1 MRESWTSL
9 LFAALV
15 IGLVAACG
23 TGSPKTSVTPTPSP
37 VLFPTVVS
45 EDTGFATATPLPI
58 ATAKPAGTVKADI
71 VDFEHLQLV
80 INHGVTVAWTNLGQ
94 TQHTVTSGGLS
105 SVEGGTG
112 LFSSGPIK
120 PGETFSLTFSDLGS
134 FKFFCEFHS
143 DVMNGFIQVVV
154 VGGQSGD

>member
-1 MRESWTSL
+1 MTYL
-9 LFAALV
+9 FFAALV
-15 IGLVAACG
+15 IGLVVACG
-23 TGSPKTSVTPTPSP
+23 TDSPGISVTPTPSP

-45 EDTGFATATPLPI
+45 DDTGFATATPLPI
-58 ATAKPAGTVKADI
+58 ATAKPAGTVGADI

-80 INHGVTVAWTNLGQ
+80 INRGVTVNWTNRGQ
-94 TQHTVTSGGLS
+94 MQHTVTSGGLS

-112 LFSSGPIK
+112 LFSSGPINS
-120 PGETFSLTFSDLGS
+120 GETFSLTFSDLGT
-134 FKFFCEFHS
+134 FKFFCEFHP